1 VVDGVGSVINGR
13 RGPRDNEAAVQSIG
27 ADAMAAAAATSRHV
41 AGGSAWG
48 RWPRCSAVRAVVVA
62 SHGPSRGGQGNAVV
76 ASPVWQ
82 RARTSSD

>member
-1 VVDGVGSVINGR
+1 VVDGVGSVIDER
-13 RGPRDNEAAVQSIG
+13 RGPHDSGAAAQSIDV
-27 ADAMAAAAATSRHV
+27 DAMAAAAAASRRA
-41 AGGSAWG
+41 AGDSTWG
-48 RWPRCSAVRAVVVA
+48 RWPRRSAVRAVAVA